1 MVIGNV
7 VCYPEENKKTQ
18 FNNFHLFCLEIK
30 NKTTRHNRTKKYGN
44 STTLRS
50 TTAKMRN
57 AYVFRIFPMLFYTKL
72 SWHCG
77 GSREAEWRENI
88 LHGANS
94 IASAISHTRRHVTH
108 TDTRTHFLPFHTS
121 VGSPATISLSPS
133 TQKSERVE

>member
-50 TTAKMRN
+50 TTAKMRK

-94 IASAISHTRRHVTH
+94 IASAISHARRHVTH
-108 TDTRTHFLPFHTS
+108 TQTRARTS
-121 VGSPATISLSPS
+121 CHSTPPLVPQPPS
-133 TQKSERVE
+133 HLARLLRRVRE

>member
-1 MVIGNV
+1 M
-7 VCYPEENKKTQ
+7 CYPEENKKKTQ

-30 NKTTRHNRTKKYGN
+30 NKITRHNRTKKYGN

-94 IASAISHTRRHVTH
+94 IASAISHTQPCTSARHTH
-108 TDTRTHFLPFHTS
+108 TDTGTHFLPFHTS